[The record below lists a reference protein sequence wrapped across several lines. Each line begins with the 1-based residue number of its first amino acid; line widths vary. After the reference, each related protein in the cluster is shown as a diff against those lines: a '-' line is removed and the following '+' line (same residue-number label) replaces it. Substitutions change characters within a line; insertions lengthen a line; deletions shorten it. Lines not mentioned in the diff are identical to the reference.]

1 MVSPR
6 EEFSGKTIMTVNQ
19 TVDNRR
25 VEKTAE
31 QDAKSAVDTLHT
43 HDDTIGFVS
52 VLPVREKKDKMR
64 MLMSSA

>member
-1 MVSPR
+1 VVSR

-19 TVDNRR
+19 TVDSCR
-25 VEKTAE
+25 VEKTVE
-31 QDAKSAVDTLHT
+31 QALHT

>member
-1 MVSPR
+1 
-6 EEFSGKTIMTVNQ
+6 MTVNQ
-19 TVDNRR
+19 TVDSCR

-31 QDAKSAVDTLHT
+31 QDAKSAVDALHT